1 MKPTALY
8 SSAAAKGWLPWGP
21 LAPFLCI
28 ALVAIPD
35 ATAELSLR
43 ALHFADKKGDPVG
56 LLGWCLFLLV
66 TFTLMGLVFLAWV
79 RLVERRPLATIGLVG
94 PHRVRTYLGGLA
106 IGAASSATVVA
117 AIWIAGGYRAGG
129 YGAAFASPRALLSIA
144 ALLPCFAVQSAVEEM
159 IFRGWLLSGI
169 ARKLNVPLAVVL
181 SSATFTLLHYERHQ
195 HWAATTAIFL
205 FAVFACAWSRRAG
218 SVWGVMGWHATWNWL
233 LGVGFELPIT
243 GLRANLPA
251 LLVKLT
257 PVGGVLL
264 TGGAQGPEGS
274 LWCSAFFVAAIAYLA
289 ARSRAARPLVVER
302 DTSPD
307 PAY

>member
-1 MKPTALY
+1 MKPVALY
-8 SSAAAKGWLPWGP
+8 SPAAARGWLPWGP

-28 ALVAIPD
+28 ALVALPD

-43 ALHFADKKGDPVG
+43 ALHFEGANGEPLGV
-56 LLGWCLFLLV
+56 LGWCLFLVV
-66 TFTLMGLVFLAWV
+66 TFALMGLVFLAWV
-79 RLVERRPLATIGLVG
+79 RFVERRPLATIGLVNAH
-94 PHRVRTYLGGLA
+94 PLHTFVRGLA
-106 IGAASSATVVA
+106 IGVLASATIVA
-117 AIWIAGGYRAGG
+117 AIWISGGYRAEGF
-129 YGAAFASPRALLSIA
+129 ARAFASPRALLGIA
-144 ALLPCFAVQSAVEEM
+144 ALLPCFAVQSGVEEM

-169 ARKLNVPLAVVL
+169 ARRLNVPIAVVL

-205 FAVFACAWSRRAG
+205 FAVFACAWSLRARN
-218 SVWGVMGWHATWNWL
+218 VWGVMGWHTTWNWL
-233 LGVGFELPIT
+233 LAVGFELPVT

-274 LWCSAFFVAAIAYLA
+274 LWCTALLLAAIYSL
-289 ARSRAARPLVVER
+289 RRIPG
-302 DTSPD
+302 
-307 PAY
+307 